1 MYVIFL
7 NICYSEIYKKV
18 YFRYQWNIIIKN
30 IRETI
35 KLNNIGE
42 HSLFCKD
49 IYIIII
55 LNSSKNVLR
64 VFFR

>member
-1 MYVIFL
+1 M
-7 NICYSEIYKKV
+7 
-18 YFRYQWNIIIKN
+18 IKN

-49 IYIIII
+49 TYITVVCK
-55 LNSSKNVLR
+55 KNGPCAKKVTPCAKK
-64 VFFR
+64 